1 MVSINCFIYKVR
13 KVYTVHIV
21 YDLYSKCD
29 IGSLTLEILLEFLL
43 KAPEKSQGLLLTR
56 LTF

>member
-13 KVYTVHIV
+13 KAYTVHIV
-21 YDLYSKCD
+21 YDLYSKFD

-43 KAPEKSQGLLLTR
+43 KAPEKFQGLCLS
-56 LTF
+56 